1 MTTPR
6 PLSFRWRSTV
16 PPAELRNR
24 LGEGASC
31 VRYEY
36 VLSLILVTFRWQ
48 SKVHLVR
55 HEIST
60 YFRAIPYTLFTCL
73 FGWWGLPWGPIESAQ
88 AIWTNLG
95 GGLDVTDEIEDS
107 LGER

>member
-1 MTTPR
+1 MATPR
-6 PLSFRWRSTV
+6 QFAFRWWNTV
-16 PPAELRNR
+16 SPGELREQ
-24 LGEGASC
+24 LGGGATC

-36 VLSLILVTFRWQ
+36 VASLLFVTFRWQ
-48 SKVHLVR
+48 SKAHLVR

-60 YFRAIPYTLFTCL
+60 YFRAIPYTLFTCV

-95 GGLDVTDEIEDS
+95 GGRDVTDEIEDS
-107 LGER
+107 LDEQ